1 MFDVFI
7 GELDQYVPD
16 WMNDYEGQ
24 TECLYDLQS
33 VVQNELL
40 INSYFI
46 HSLNPTVILKSM
58 YSYNMSTIF

>member
-40 INSYFI
+40 INS
-46 HSLNPTVILKSM
+46 
-58 YSYNMSTIF
+58 